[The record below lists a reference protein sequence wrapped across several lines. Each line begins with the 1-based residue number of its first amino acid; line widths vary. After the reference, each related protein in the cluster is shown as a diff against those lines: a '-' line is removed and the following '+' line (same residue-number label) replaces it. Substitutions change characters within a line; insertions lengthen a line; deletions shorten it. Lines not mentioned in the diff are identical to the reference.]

1 MRGKKFTTTEVS
13 EAEIKKL
20 VVERLKTLPSGK
32 QISIGG
38 EGSFTKE
45 ELIKRVKLGDKL
57 GKKMIAVE
65 IEFLRALK
73 KGEFFNDQESS
84 YHQT

>member
-1 MRGKKFTTTEVS
+1 MRGKKFTTVEVS

-20 VVERLKTLPSGK
+20 VVERLKTLASGK

-38 EGSFTKE
+38 EGAFTKE
-45 ELIKRVKLGDKL
+45 ELIKRVKSGDKL
-57 GKKMIAVE
+57 GRKIIAVE

-73 KGEFFNDQESS
+73 RGEFFNEQEFS